1 MWFFS
6 WCFQQRRINFL
17 YVFRPLVIRQHSKC
31 TRHVWYSTNLYFFDE
46 MQPITGQFD
55 PAMFILSRKS
65 RKKLIIHIEK
75 SKCVSIKSLNYLT
88 LWFVNICIHSKK
100 RMGSSIDFCSQS
112 KPVERPVQPVFPDYL
127 SVSCDCDSKR

>member
-1 MWFFS
+1 
-6 WCFQQRRINFL
+6 
-17 YVFRPLVIRQHSKC
+17 
-31 TRHVWYSTNLYFFDE
+31 

-65 RKKLIIHIEK
+65 RKKLIIHIGK

-88 LWFVNICIHSKK
+88 LWFVNICMHSKK

-112 KPVERPVQPVFPDYL
+112 KSVEQPVQPVFPDIFPFP
-127 SVSCDCDSKR
+127 VTVIQRGNRCFFKKRFAGR